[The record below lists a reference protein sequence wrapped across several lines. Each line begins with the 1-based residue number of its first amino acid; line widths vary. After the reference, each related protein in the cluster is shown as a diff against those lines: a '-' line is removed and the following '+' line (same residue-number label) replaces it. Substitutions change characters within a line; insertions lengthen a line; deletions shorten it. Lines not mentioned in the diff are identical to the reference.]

1 MVGYLILGLTLLLAV
16 ALMAKWFVSTEP
28 KIILK
33 TLKWALFSVGL
44 IVAVFFIVTGRLAW
58 AFGALPAMLPVLL
71 RARSLHRTFKNFSRM
86 AGGGMGGTAKT
97 TDVKTDYL
105 SMTLDHDTGAMSG
118 EILSGNYAGRHLHD
132 LTRTEVLDLLET
144 CLQKDSE
151 SARLIETYLDREH
164 GGWRD
169 QMHRTSNRAN
179 GSNQM
184 DRTEALDVLGLH
196 ENASRQDIIDA
207 HRRLISSLH
216 PDHGGSSYLA
226 AKINQAKDTLIK

>member
-1 MVGYLILGLTLLLAV
+1 MIGYLILGLTLLLAA
-16 ALMAKWFVSTEP
+16 ALIAKWFVSTEP
-28 KIILK
+28 EIIIK
-33 TLKWALFSVGL
+33 TLKWSLFTVGL

-86 AGGGMGGTAKT
+86 TGGGTGGAGKS
-97 TDVKTDYL
+97 TDVKTEYL
-105 SMTLDHDTGAMSG
+105 SMSLDHDTGAVSG
-118 EILSGNYAGRHLHD
+118 EILKGIYAGRYLND
-132 LTRTEVLDLLET
+132 LTRAEVLDLLET
-144 CLQKDSE
+144 CLQNDSE
-151 SARLIETYLDREH
+151 SARLIETYLDREDD
-164 GGWRD
+164 GWRD
-169 QMHRTSNRAN
+169 QTHRSPNRAN